1 MSEMGPISSSSRRC
15 CRMSSCPAANGMSDS
30 RAMPIATEAPCGTKR
45 VTASAMDISFMR
57 SADHTV
63 GDVWRG
69 YPSADR
75 RESHT
80 AMTQNQPPAEP
91 FGRLSPQEV
100 SSRVSSGELKIVD
113 VRENWEYAR
122 DHIPNATL
130 TPLGQIISRPQEA
143 ITVDNVVFVCEV
155 GQRSAVAAEMA
166 AALGMQHVYNLE
178 GGMQAWRTAGLP
190 TEN

>member
-1 MSEMGPISSSSRRC
+1 
-15 CRMSSCPAANGMSDS
+15 
-30 RAMPIATEAPCGTKR
+30 
-45 VTASAMDISFMR
+45 
-57 SADHTV
+57 
-63 GDVWRG
+63 
-69 YPSADR
+69 
-75 RESHT
+75 
-80 AMTQNQPPAEP
+80 MTQPHQAPAEP

-100 SSRVSSGELKIVD
+100 SKRVSSGELTLVD

-130 TPLGQIISRPQEA
+130 TPLKNIISSPAEA
-143 ITVDNVVFVCEV
+143 ITSDNVVFVCEV

-190 TEN
+190 TET